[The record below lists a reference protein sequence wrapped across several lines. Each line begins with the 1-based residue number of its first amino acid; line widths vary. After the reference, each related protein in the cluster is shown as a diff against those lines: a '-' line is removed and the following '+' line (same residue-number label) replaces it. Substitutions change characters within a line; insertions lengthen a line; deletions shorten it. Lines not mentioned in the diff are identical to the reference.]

1 MQNNSLLESALQY
14 AREGYSVIPLRPRD
28 KRPISGF
35 SWLEYNDRIPTEEE
49 IRQWWTTYPQ
59 ANIGIIT
66 GKISGIV
73 AVDIDTGRGGNPK
86 EVFDLAPTGRI
97 SQTGSGG
104 YHLLYRYPDGDIII
118 RNQVG
123 KNGVDIRGDRGY
135 IVAPPSVHRNGRRY
149 RWLYDGQPGE
159 FTRSLT
165 TETGDSPGGP
175 GENNGERWLVEMLSG
190 VGEGSRNDA
199 CARLAGY
206 YAGKGIPLDV
216 ALALLDSWNNQNKP
230 PLSTTELETTTRS
243 VYRTAY
249 KSSSNS
255 TNTSTNTNTNMN
267 NTVEQTK
274 QEAFKVV
281 DVNTYMTKHGTG
293 SVSWVIDDWLPDET
307 IAFLVSP
314 PGSFKTWMLLD
325 LAVSVA
331 GGTPFLNQF
340 EVNSTGPV
348 LIVQQED
355 FHGELAER
363 LAVII
368 NNRYNLISQKGDDW
382 QIKMPPNL
390 PIYLHP
396 ERRLRFD
403 NPEVMKVFMATVGE
417 LRPKLVIIDPLYS
430 TGTMDDY
437 MTKIAE
443 LMFPLKRL
451 RDEYRCS
458 FILAHHTKKSAEG
471 NGREGL
477 WGSQFLNAFLE
488 TGWQIR
494 KGEQENSVS
503 VLRHFKV
510 KGNLPKIKVD
520 FNIDTEDQYK
530 YEVVVDTSNTE
541 SEVNILE
548 YLNDHGPSTAV
559 EIAKG
564 VGVHR
569 TTVTRKIKLLEQD
582 GVVVKEGTKYIVLS
596 QLPQF

>member
-1 MQNNSLLESALQY
+1 
-14 AREGYSVIPLRPRD
+14 
-28 KRPISGF
+28 
-35 SWLEYNDRIPTEEE
+35 
-49 IRQWWTTYPQ
+49 
-59 ANIGIIT
+59 
-66 GKISGIV
+66 
-73 AVDIDTGRGGNPK
+73 
-86 EVFDLAPTGRI
+86 
-97 SQTGSGG
+97 
-104 YHLLYRYPDGDIII
+104 
-118 RNQVG
+118 
-123 KNGVDIRGDRGY
+123 
-135 IVAPPSVHRNGRRY
+135 
-149 RWLYDGQPGE
+149 
-159 FTRSLT
+159 
-165 TETGDSPGGP
+165 
-175 GENNGERWLVEMLSG
+175 MLSG

-255 TNTSTNTNTNMN
+255 TNTNTNTNTNMN

-293 SVSWVIDDWLPDET
+293 SVSWVINDWLPDET

-403 NPEVMKVFMATVGE
+403 NPEVMKAFMATVGE

-451 RDEYRCS
+451 RDEYCCS

-477 WGSQFLNAFLE
+477 WGSQFLNAFL
-488 TGWQIR
+488 
-494 KGEQENSVS
+494 
-503 VLRHFKV
+503 
-510 KGNLPKIKVD
+510 
-520 FNIDTEDQYK
+520 
-530 YEVVVDTSNTE
+530 
-541 SEVNILE
+541 
-548 YLNDHGPSTAV
+548 
-559 EIAKG
+559 
-564 VGVHR
+564 
-569 TTVTRKIKLLEQD
+569 
-582 GVVVKEGTKYIVLS
+582 
-596 QLPQF
+596 